1 MEIGALIP
9 GRFQVL
15 QQNQWLPLETLLA
28 VDQNSPY
35 YNERD
40 RAGVFYAES
49 WALIHMLNLSKP
61 YRPEYGKFVTAIVSG
76 LPAANAFWQVYA
88 KTTAMVQK
96 DLEQYLSGS
105 SFYAMFFNIKV
116 QKSDEEP
123 DIEPAPPLE
132 SGMVQ
137 ADLFALTDK
146 KEEAAEKYESLAK
159 QFPKKW
165 EPEAGLAEL
174 ALRAKSI
181 EGARR
186 HLARAAELGATTPRL
201 YYEYATILHE
211 AGEKDAA
218 LVPVLKKAVEL
229 DPDYEEAHRYLAFCL
244 LATEDYQ
251 DAVEHF
257 SKAKKIKREE
267 AFAYYYALA
276 YANYRLDQRD
286 VIKKSA
292 EAARKFARTPEQIAT
307 AEEMLRAVSQEQTAT
322 VVQRIGLAGD
332 LTPPTE
338 QTALVPRTVSKEP
351 AACVQADDE
360 QGRRLARRPEV
371 PEDARDKRED
381 QQPKRLVPNRSAG
394 IPRNVA
400 CPAAAYICSG
410 HAPTS
415 GLPCQ
420 NRASACGHRPE
431 AGVVGPC

>member
-1 MEIGALIP
+1 
-9 GRFQVL
+9 
-15 QQNQWLPLETLLA
+15 
-28 VDQNSPY
+28 
-35 YNERD
+35 
-40 RAGVFYAES
+40 
-49 WALIHMLNLSKP
+49 
-61 YRPEYGKFVTAIVSG
+61 
-76 LPAANAFWQVYA
+76 
-88 KTTAMVQK
+88 
-96 DLEQYLSGS
+96 
-105 SFYAMFFNIKV
+105 
-116 QKSDEEP
+116 
-123 DIEPAPPLE
+123 
-132 SGMVQ
+132 
-137 ADLFALTDK
+137 
-146 KEEAAEKYESLAK
+146 
-159 QFPKKW
+159 
-165 EPEAGLAEL
+165 
-174 ALRAKSI
+174 
-181 EGARR
+181 
-186 HLARAAELGATTPRL
+186 
-201 YYEYATILHE
+201 
-211 AGEKDAA
+211 
-218 LVPVLKKAVEL
+218 VEL

>member
-96 DLEQYLSGS
+96 DIEQYLSGS

-251 DAVEHF
+251 DAVEGE
-257 SKAKKIKREE
+257 KIKARRGLRILLCAGIRKLSAGPTRCREE
-267 AFAYYYALA
+267 ICRSRAKVCPHPRA
-276 YANYRLDQRD
+276 DRD
-286 VIKKSA
+286 
-292 EAARKFARTPEQIAT
+292 
-307 AEEMLRAVSQEQTAT
+307 
-322 VVQRIGLAGD
+322 
-332 LTPPTE
+332 
-338 QTALVPRTVSKEP
+338 
-351 AACVQADDE
+351 
-360 QGRRLARRPEV
+360 GRRDAPRREPGA
-371 PEDARDKRED
+371 D
-381 QQPKRLVPNRSAG
+381 
-394 IPRNVA
+394 RNG
-400 CPAAAYICSG
+400 CPAHWPRGRPYTAHRTDGPRATNREQRAGRLC
-410 HAPTS
+410 TS
-415 GLPCQ
+415 GR
-420 NRASACGHRPE
+420 RARETPGAKTRSS
-431 AGVVGPC
+431 